1 MRPFKTSIKEGLA
14 DNVASHLMYS
24 FFVDLYP
31 LVNKKGGLLTVMFP
45 NVGLKKLSRWVGSIE
60 GNELFT
66 QNADKLQ
73 QIYSKIAPNT
83 QLKTLYRAVDT
94 LKSKET
100 TPEENDQ
107 RINDIQLIV
116 QKIGRVIKSKLTQEE
131 RQLFD
136 SLSSILDG
144 AADQAGKSLEGSIGA
159 STKTVEP
166 EEEPKE
172 EPKDEPKEEPK
183 EEPEG
188 APTEEPTE
196 EPKEAPKETP
206 KETPKEEPKET
217 PKEEPESGSEEE
229 KTKAEES
236 LKMEEYLKSLI
247 RELVERK
254 LGLK

>member
-1 MRPFKTSIKEGLA
+1 MKRIKSSIKEGLA
-14 DNVASHLMYS
+14 DNVSRYLMYS

-31 LVNKKGGLLTVMFP
+31 LVNKKGGLLTIMFP
-45 NVGLKKLSRWVGSIE
+45 NVGLNKLSRWVGNIE
-60 GNELFT
+60 ENELYT
-66 QNADKLQ
+66 NNAESLQ
-73 QIYSKIAPNT
+73 KIYSRVSSST
-83 QLKTLYRAVDT
+83 QLKTLYRAVNT

-100 TPEENDQ
+100 NSEENDK
-107 RINDIQLIV
+107 RISDIQLIIE
-116 QKIGRVIKSKLTQEE
+116 KIYRVIKTKLTQEE

-136 SLSSILDG
+136 KFSSLLDG

-166 EEEPKE
+166 TE
-172 EPKDEPKEEPK
+172 EPKEEPK
-183 EEPEG
+183 EEP
-188 APTEEPTE
+188 
-196 EPKEAPKETP
+196 
-206 KETPKEEPKET
+206 
-217 PKEEPESGSEEE
+217 EEE

>member
-172 EPKDEPKEEPK
+172 EPK
-183 EEPEG
+183 EEPEE

-196 EPKEAPKETP
+196 EPKEAP

>member
-1 MRPFKTSIKEGLA
+1 MKRIKSSIKEGLA
-14 DNVASHLMYS
+14 DNVSKYLMYS

-31 LVNKKGGLLTVMFP
+31 LVNKKGGLLTIMFP
-45 NVGLKKLSRWVGSIE
+45 NVGLNKLSRWVGNIGE
-60 GNELFT
+60 NELYT
-66 QNADKLQ
+66 SNAENLQ
-73 QIYSKIAPNT
+73 KIYSRVSSST
-83 QLKTLYRAVDT
+83 QLKTLYRAVNT
-94 LKSKET
+94 LKSKDT
-100 TPEENDQ
+100 NSEENDK
-107 RINDIQLIV
+107 RISDIQLIIE
-116 QKIGRVIKSKLTQEE
+116 KIYRVIKTKLTQDE

-136 SLSSILDG
+136 KFSSLLDG

-172 EPKDEPKEEPK
+172 EPTKKPEESPKEEP
-183 EEPEG
+183 
-188 APTEEPTE
+188 T
-196 EPKEAPKETP
+196 
-206 KETPKEEPKET
+206 EEPKET
-217 PKEEPESGSEEE
+217 PKEEPTEKPKEEPSPESEEE